1 MWFSS
6 TRQGFESPIW
16 NIVCFFLLVECV
28 GLCDELFFG
37 FLAEAQETEG
47 GGIRVSAG
55 RWLGNLTG

>member
-1 MWFSS
+1 M
-6 TRQGFESPIW
+6 RQGFESPIW
-16 NIVCFFLLVECV
+16 NIVCFFLFVECV